1 MTNLLPLLFAVFRMF
16 NKYVLPKAYMVVI
29 FPPSVQRGSYAFTL
43 EYSSCIET
51 PLCGNLLII
60 AHLGLNKFVRTFFTV
75 SFASKILS
83 KRALSIIAKAWSVGA
98 NTVKLFL
105 DCDN

>member
-1 MTNLLPLLFAVFRMF
+1 
-16 NKYVLPKAYMVVI
+16 MVVI
-29 FPPSVQRGSYAFTL
+29 FPPSAQRGSYTNNL
-43 EYSSCIET
+43 ENSSSIET
-51 PLCGNLLII
+51 PLWGNLLIL
-60 AHLGLNKFVRTFFTV
+60 AHLDLNKFLHTFFTV

-105 DCDN
+105 ECDN